1 MDERDSMSMT
11 AYYGHMHAFVRVFT
25 GEMTMVRDLAGR
37 LEGQTPLRAFGW
49 QAALDRARHRA
60 TRAVAQWAFLNE
72 RFEGKVNPDPFE
84 RRVYGQRSVAKTTQ
98 TAQELAEKLGSLNR
112 FIDELRVYGA
122 EDVRWVCNRADEMAQ
137 AVSEEAKSS
146 SLVAAYLERGAP
158 DGQRAR
164 QGGDAGGEEG
174 SESTSA
180 YFETFFRAQDAFRA
194 GLEG

>member
-25 GEMTMVRDLAGR
+25 GEVAMVRDLAGR

-49 QAALDRARHRA
+49 QAALDRARNRA
-60 TRAVAQWAFLNE
+60 TRAVGQWAFLNE
-72 RFEGKVNPDPFE
+72 RFEGKVTPDPFE
-84 RRVYGQRSVAKTTQ
+84 RRVYGQRSVTKTAQ
-98 TAQELAEKLGSLNR
+98 TAQELAEKLGDLNR
-112 FIDELRVYGA
+112 FIDGLRVYGA
-122 EDVRWVCNRADEMAQ
+122 EEVRWICSLAGEMAQ

-164 QGGDAGGEEG
+164 QEGGEG
-174 SESTSA
+174 DESISG
-180 YFETFFRAQDAFRA
+180 YFETFFRAGDQFRA